1 MWAVAA
7 QPQAGLTPMIP
18 TPSIDF
24 GIAKA
29 DVVSRASVRGTLE
42 PEHLVDQDH
51 SDPPRSDFPVDDYNF
66 VHRAVYAIRGLG
78 AGVFEPPRVFIDA
91 EETFF
96 EVSND
101 LLRSDD
107 ENDSS
112 GAADIWPELAPTH
125 GSREQRPSLGDRV
138 DASEHDIR
146 RRAEA
151 ANLVGLGLPIHAPD
165 PRAERRVAT
174 GLFDLV
180 RDTQHVERLRCPLVH
195 RGGVRDEVQDD
206 PLCRGGVRRPEDR
219 DSIRLEGGHGS
230 VHSDVV
236 RPGAPPPSQQ
246 FIRVDVDFLDH
257 PPSPSGNRYTCNYK
271 HPTIW

>member
-101 LLRSDD
+101 LLRPDD

-112 GAADIWPELAPTH
+112 GAADIRPELAATH
-125 GSREQRPSLGDRV
+125 GSREQRPGLGDRV

-146 RRAEA
+146 RRAQA
-151 ANLVGLGLPIHAPD
+151 ADLVGLGLAIHAPD
-165 PRAERRVAT
+165 PRAERRVPT

-180 RDTQHVERLRCPLVH
+180 RDTKHVERLRGALVH

-206 PLCRGGVRRPEDR
+206 PLGRGRVRSPEYR
-219 DSIRLEGGHGS
+219 DSIRLKCGHGS
-230 VHSDVV
+230 FHSDVV
-236 RPGAPPPSQQ
+236 RPGAPPPRQRS
-246 FIRVDVDFLDH
+246 IRVDFDFVDH
-257 PPSPSGNRYTCNYK
+257 PQSPSG
-271 HPTIW
+271 

>member
-18 TPSIDF
+18 TPSMDF

-78 AGVFEPPRVFIDA
+78 AGVFERPRVFIDA

-101 LLRSDD
+101 LLRPDD

-112 GAADIWPELAPTH
+112 GAADIRPELAAAH
-125 GSREQRPSLGDRV
+125 GSREQRAGLGDRV
-138 DASEHDIR
+138 DASEHDVR
-146 RRAEA
+146 RRAQA
-151 ANLVGLGLPIHAPD
+151 ADLVGLGLAVHAPD
-165 PRAERRVAT
+165 PRAKRLVAP
-174 GLFDLV
+174 GLVDLV
-180 RDTQHVERLRCPLVH
+180 GDAHHVERLRCPVVH
-195 RGGVRDEVQDD
+195 LGAIWDEVQDN
-206 PLCRGGVRRPEDR
+206 PLCRGGGRRPDDA
-219 DSIRLEGGHGS
+219 DSIRLEGGDGPPYARF
-230 VHSDVV
+230 V
-236 RPGAPPPSQQ
+236 RYRPESAAE
-246 FIRVDVDFLDH
+246 
-257 PPSPSGNRYTCNYK
+257 
-271 HPTIW
+271 